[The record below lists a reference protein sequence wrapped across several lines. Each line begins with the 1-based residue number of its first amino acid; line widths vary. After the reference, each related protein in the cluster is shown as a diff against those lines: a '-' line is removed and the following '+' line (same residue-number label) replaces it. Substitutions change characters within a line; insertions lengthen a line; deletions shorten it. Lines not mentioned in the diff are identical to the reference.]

1 MKTIDLD
8 LLRQVTADALRV
20 YEAVRRSEQLEN
32 EAQRAIASA
41 DVLLRETTQAF
52 LGDEVTIVD
61 SRGQTDRSAR
71 EAMIAEYIEVQKAY
85 AQLKDA
91 LYRLMEAR
99 LANQEWEEAYLALR
113 ALERVDADYR
123 DCALLKPGLELAR
136 RVASY
141 LRTGQLAQAIEKAV
155 AYLQTGGDDPR
166 FNVLVGEVARR
177 AVEHEAWDGMLEIVK
192 ALDAHKI
199 DIRQWLGDHQIPF
212 VEIRTLDWWRKSERW
227 DIFFPHWLTKPFL
240 GVVQKGKAVMHYYE
254 DFYRLSIDFPY
265 PGVFIKFKLPEMWP
279 DQALSN
285 TELVFGLLICRK
297 ERQTQ

>member
-20 YEAVRRSEQLEN
+20 YEAVRRSEQLEG
-32 EAQRAIASA
+32 EAQEAIASA
-41 DVLLRETTQAF
+41 DALLRETTQAF

-61 SRGQTDRSAR
+61 SRGQTGRSAR

-113 ALERVDADYR
+113 ALEKVDPDYR

-192 ALDAHKI
+192 ALDARHI
-199 DIRQWLGDHQIPF
+199 DLRQWLEDYRIPF
-212 VEIRTLDWWRKSERW
+212 LEIRFDTWRPIW
-227 DIFFPHWLTKPFL
+227 DDDYEQKNQNAYQGLCHC
-240 GVVQKGKAVMHYYE
+240 VVQK
-254 DFYRLSIDFPY
+254 DRCFYVGPYKLRFPRT
-265 PGVFIKFKLPEMWP
+265 GVFVRFPAPPLIVKG
-279 DQALSN
+279 ALGG
-285 TELVFGLLICRK
+285 FLICCK
-297 ERQTQ
+297 EEES

>member
-1 MKTIDLD
+1 MRTIDLD

-20 YEAVRRSEQLEN
+20 YEAVRRSEQLEG
-32 EAQRAIASA
+32 EAQEAIASA
-41 DVLLRETTQAF
+41 DALLRETTQAF

-61 SRGQTDRSAR
+61 SRGQTGRSAR

-113 ALERVDADYR
+113 ALEKVDPDYR
-123 DCALLKPGLELAR
+123 DCTLLKPGLELAR

-141 LRTGQLAQAIEKAV
+141 LRTGQLAQAIEKTV
-155 AYLQTGGDDPR
+155 AYLQTGGGDPL

-192 ALDAHKI
+192 ALDARHI
-199 DIRQWLGDHQIPF
+199 DLRQWLEDHRIPF
-212 VEIRTLDWWRKSERW
+212 LEIRFESWIESWIKSPFGNEEKEYEGLRHCVVRKGQSFLVGSYKLR
-227 DIFFPHWLTKPFL
+227 FPRT
-240 GVVQKGKAVMHYYE
+240 
-254 DFYRLSIDFPY
+254 
-265 PGVFIKFKLPEMWP
+265 GVFVRLPTPPLIVEG
-279 DQALSN
+279 ALGG
-285 TELVFGLLICRK
+285 FLICCK
-297 ERQTQ
+297 EEES